1 MQIYQLPLILLFLF
15 AIPAGAQTTDKSKH
29 TPDFCQTDRAGRFYN
44 GGRTF
49 CGPVAASNAI
59 LCLAKT
65 DYPQLIDSNASEKD
79 AQIEIIRTLGSSD
92 YMRTE
97 KGDGTG
103 PQRFISGLTKYVN
116 ERGGEIVAIENRGWV
131 PVSKKFNPTES
142 RPTLEWLS
150 EAVSNPRGMACV
162 NIGWYTHD
170 EVANTYRRHGGHW
183 MTVVGV
189 EGQDEFKPEETK
201 LLLHDPAPR
210 SGKGKV
216 THEAR
221 VEQLSA
227 GKLVGTKRGLPN
239 VADGLYVIRE
249 GIVAKKVVKG
259 ETTHPIIDGALVM
272 VLR

>member
-1 MQIYQLPLILLFLF
+1 MRIHDLPLILLMLC

-59 LCLAKT
+59 LCLAKSG
-65 DYPQLIDSNASEKD
+65 YPQLIDSTASERE
-79 AQIEIIRTLGSSD
+79 AQIELIRTLGSSE
-92 YMRTE
+92 YMATE

-103 PQRFISGLTKYVN
+103 PQRLIRGLTKYVN
-116 ERGGEIVAIENRGWV
+116 ERGGEIDAIEHRGWV

-142 RPTLEWLS
+142 RPTLEWLA
-150 EAVSNPRGMACV
+150 EAVANPRGMACV

-170 EVANTYRRHGGHW
+170 EDANTYTRHGGHW

-189 EGQDEFKPEETK
+189 DLDEDLTPENST

-210 SGKGKV
+210 SGKDKV

-221 VEQLSA
+221 LEQLSD
-227 GKLVGTKRGLPN
+227 GKLVGNKRGLPN
-239 VADGLYVIRE
+239 VADGLYVIRD